1 MELTPLKVNNVPTVH
16 LNRIN
21 SPSAGTS
28 LEKNGWTRV
37 PRLTLYLP
45 QKLDIDSVLR
55 ESKPDFIYSRDKF
68 VYILHLIYA
77 IPAQRK
83 KAIEEYP
90 GYTPISKTI
99 LGSIIKDYRKY
110 IDYLKEQNIVQ
121 EDNHI
126 VGLKCAGLRFSKRY
140 VSKLKPVDIS
150 KWTLIKNLLYLRK
163 QFNQEATQE
172 LSFLKKWFESLDVD
186 ILKAKEYL
194 SAELAKDEL
203 NRTKHSLVRYNSRLL
218 PIERLSAKNNISFFV
233 DNTAGRLHTPIT
245 QLKSELRKHLKWK
258 GKVLCSVDISNS
270 QPYLLQSLMNVE
282 LFERCNMTDRITAT
296 NPAINPTRLKELIAS
311 ISSKKDVVSFNQ
323 TVTSGRFY
331 ENFGILLKENGE
343 LIDVPDEKIKEE
355 VKRIIF
361 TTFFSKNS
369 AIKYRSVIKL
379 FKRTFPNVYKVI
391 SAIKKGQHNTLAVI
405 LQNLEAD
412 IILNNV
418 CKKLDKKHPEVPLF
432 TLHDSVITTEDN
444 VELVEKTIQQT
455 MKKFFDKKVSL
466 KIERWE

>member
-1 MELTPLKVNNVPTVH
+1 MEITPLKVNNVPTVH

-28 LEKNGWTRV
+28 LEKNGWARI

-45 QKLDIDSVLR
+45 KKLDIDSILR
-55 ESKPDFIYSRDKF
+55 KNKPDFIYNRDKF

-77 IPAQRK
+77 IPAQKK
-83 KAIEEYP
+83 KAIEEYT
-90 GYTPISKTI
+90 GYTSISKKI

-110 IDYLKEQNIVQ
+110 IDYLKEQNIIE
-121 EDNHI
+121 EDNYI
-126 VGLKCAGLRFSKRY
+126 VGLKCGGLRFSEKYR
-140 VSKLKPVDIS
+140 SKLKPVDIT
-150 KWTLIKNLLYLRK
+150 KWTLIKNLQYLRK
-163 QFNQEATQE
+163 EINQKATTE
-172 LSFLKKWFESLDVD
+172 LYFLKKWLENLDVD
-186 ILKAKEYL
+186 ISKARDYL
-194 SAELAKDEL
+194 SRELAKDEL
-203 NRTKHSLVRYNSRLL
+203 NGIGHSLVRYNSRLL

-258 GKVLCSVDISNS
+258 GKVLYSVDISNS

-282 LFERCNMTDRITAT
+282 LFERCNMTDRINAV
-296 NPAINPTRLKELIAS
+296 NPAIDTARLKNLIAS
-311 ISSKKDVVSFNQ
+311 ISSKKDVISFNQ
-323 TVTSGRFY
+323 IVTSGRFY
-331 ENFGILLKENGE
+331 ENFGKLLKENGE
-343 LIDVPDEKIKEE
+343 LIGIPDEKIKEK
-355 VKRIIF
+355 VKEIIF
-361 TTFFSKNS
+361 TTFFSKNT
-369 AIKYRSVIKL
+369 AIRYRNVIKL

-391 SAIKKGQHNTLAVI
+391 STIKKDQHNTLAVI